1 MIVLVR
7 HGETFWNR
15 ERRIQG
21 HTESDLTPLGM
32 RQAEAMAALVAELVA
47 REGDGWRLVASPIG
61 RAQRTAEAV
70 ARATGLAVE
79 TDPRLAEVCCG
90 EWEGRLR
97 AEVAE
102 IHPERFAT
110 GEWFFGAPGG
120 ETFEDVHARAASWL
134 RDLPPEGERR
144 VIAVSHGVW
153 GRLLRGAYAG
163 LDREATLAQDV
174 PQDAVYR
181 LQNGQIDRFD
191 CEPVEPV

>member
-1 MIVLVR
+1 MIILLR

-21 HTESDLTPLGM
+21 HTESDLTPLGVQ
-32 RQAEAMAALVAELVA
+32 QAEAMARLVADLVA
-47 REGDGWRLVASPIG
+47 REGGAWRLAASPIG

-70 ARATGLAVE
+70 ARATGLVVE
-79 TDPRLAEVCCG
+79 TDARLAEVCCG

-134 RDLPPEGERR
+134 ADLPPEGERR
-144 VIAVSHGVW
+144 VIAVSHGVT
-153 GRLLRGAYAG
+153 GRLLRGAYVG
-163 LDREATLAQDV
+163 LDRQATLAQDV
-174 PQDAVYR
+174 PQDAIYR